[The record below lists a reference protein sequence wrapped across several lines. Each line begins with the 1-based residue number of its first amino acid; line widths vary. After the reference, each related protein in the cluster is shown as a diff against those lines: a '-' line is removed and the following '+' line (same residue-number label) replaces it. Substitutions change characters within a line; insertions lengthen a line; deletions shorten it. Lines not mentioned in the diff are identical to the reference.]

1 MAGLRPVYE
10 NMPICSVM
18 WLKYRDRLPVVAK
31 LAMLCENFFFNAQE
45 YYYWKFKD
53 KIFLLLNLHHI

>member
-18 WLKYRDRLPVVAK
+18 WLKYRDRLTAMN
-31 LAMLCENFFFNAQE
+31 AMLCEKFFFNAQE
-45 YYYWKFKD
+45 YYYRKFKD
-53 KIFLLLNLHHI
+53 